1 MALFQ
6 FHGGRSAL
14 MLPASNNQAIAEI
27 NESLGLGLDQ
37 YVAQRKV
44 DMLTDPLAYLTERN
58 NALDTVI
65 TDIGTDYGNEIN
77 AINALIP
84 AGYRNTPWVRQM
96 AADSVRLKGL
106 ARLKRVDVQF
116 PIEKAAYKAQ
126 KKKNKQGNGSEE
138 RTYRGGCLDF
148 P

>member
-1 MALFQ
+1 MALLQ

-14 MLPASNNQAIAEI
+14 MLPASNKQAIAEI

-37 YVAQRKV
+37 YVAERKV
-44 DMLTDPLAYLTERN
+44 TMLTDPLAYLTERN
-58 NALDTVI
+58 TALGTVI
-65 TDIGTDYGNEIN
+65 MGIGTDYATEIGV
-77 AINALIP
+77 INNLVP

-106 ARLKRVDVQF
+106 ARLKRVDIQF

-126 KKKNKQGNGSEE
+126 KKKNK
-138 RTYRGGCLDF
+138 
-148 P
+148 

>member
-6 FHGGRSAL
+6 FHGGRFAL
-14 MLPASNNQAIAEI
+14 MLPASNEQAIAEI

-44 DMLTDPLAYLTERN
+44 EMLADPLAYLNAWNTEL
-58 NALDTVI
+58 ATVI
-65 TDIGTDYGNEIN
+65 TNIVTDYDNEIT
-77 AINALIP
+77 AINNLVLD
-84 AGYRNTPWVRQM
+84 GYKDTPWVRQM

-106 ARLKRVDVQF
+106 ARLKRVDVRY

-126 KKKNKQGNGSEE
+126 KKKNK
-138 RTYRGGCLDF
+138 
-148 P
+148 

>member
-14 MLPASNNQAIAEI
+14 MLPASNAQAIAEI

-37 YVAQRKV
+37 YVAQKKV
-44 DMLTDPLAYLTERN
+44 EMLEDPLVYL
-58 NALDTVI
+58 NACNDALSTVI
-65 TDIGTDYGNEIN
+65 TDIGTDYGNEIA
-77 AINALIP
+77 AINNLIP
-84 AGYRNTPWVRQM
+84 AGYRDTPWVRQM

-106 ARLKRVDVQF
+106 ARLKRVDVLY

-126 KKKNKQGNGSEE
+126 KKKNKQDMAEKKELVEE
-138 RTYRGGCLDF
+138 GT
-148 P
+148 

>member
-14 MLPASNNQAIAEI
+14 MLPASNAKVIAEI

-37 YVAQRKV
+37 YVAEKKV
-44 DMLTDPLAYLTERN
+44 AMLADPLAYLTAWN
-58 NALDTVI
+58 TALGTVI
-65 TDIGTDYGNEIN
+65 TNIGTDYGNEIA
-77 AINALIP
+77 AINVLVP

-106 ARLKRVDVQF
+106 ANLKSVDIEF

-126 KKKNKQGNGSEE
+126 KKKNKRDLAEKKELVEE
-138 RTYRGGCLDF
+138 GA
-148 P
+148 

>member
-37 YVAQRKV
+37 YVAERKV
-44 DMLTDPLAYLTERN
+44 EMLTDPLAYLTACN
-58 NALDTVI
+58 TALGAVI
-65 TDIGTDYGNEIN
+65 TDIATDYGTEIT
-77 AINALIP
+77 AINALVP

-106 ARLKRVDVQF
+106 ANLKRVDVQN

-126 KKKNKQGNGSEE
+126 KKNKRNLAEKKELIEE
-138 RTYRGGCLDF
+138 GA
-148 P
+148 